1 METINITVCYD
12 AQENE
17 ISTQT
22 DIILGDLLSQLGARG
37 MVPADKTLLVMKNK
51 SEEALDQSKTLTEN
65 GIEDKDVLHVATAA
79 KAG

>member
-12 AQENE
+12 ADENE

-22 DIILGDLLSQLGARG
+22 DIILGDLLRQLGERR
-37 MVPADKTLLVMKNK
+37 MVPAGQNLLVMKNK
-51 SEEALDQSKTLTEN
+51 SEDALDQAKTLAEN
-65 GIEDKDVLHVATAA
+65 GIRDKDVLHVATAA